1 MTRLGLSRRTRFFL
15 LWTARLALV
24 AFIVQLSAV
33 DHWHP
38 HFGNVLGVEGSSAHV
53 EHCHAAGDCSTGGS
67 AALTAH
73 AEPMSLPLPP
83 VVSFGIEASTL
94 LAPQAA
100 FISPPGEPPR
110 AG

>member
-67 AALTAH
+67 AALTAN